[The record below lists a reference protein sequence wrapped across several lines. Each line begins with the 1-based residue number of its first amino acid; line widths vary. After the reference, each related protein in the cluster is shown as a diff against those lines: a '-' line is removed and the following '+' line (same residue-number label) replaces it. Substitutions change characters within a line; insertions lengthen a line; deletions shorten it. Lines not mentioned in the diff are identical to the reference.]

1 MLVYCYWSFKD
12 LLATLQDIHKTSN
25 KTRVFPAPTLATCCG
40 FKGSKTNS
48 FSSRCQKE
56 WNKHLQNIIIVSMEN
71 YHRNLL
77 CFQKFE
83 GNIELLL
90 MEEILHQLIC
100 SLYSL
105 SHYLQGLYIPGG
117 AGFLPSTVVSMD
129 GILFLFTHIYI
140 YIHLV

>member
-1 MLVYCYWSFKD
+1 
-12 LLATLQDIHKTSN
+12 
-25 KTRVFPAPTLATCCG
+25 
-40 FKGSKTNS
+40 
-48 FSSRCQKE
+48 
-56 WNKHLQNIIIVSMEN
+56 MEN

-77 CFQKFE
+77 CFQKIE

-117 AGFLPSTVVSMD
+117 AGFLSSTVVSMD